1 MYHITL
7 RLPLEV
13 LAVIEQQNRQ
23 TESRTRIYYL
33 PVLAFPLA
41 LFWLEVLIKLWDF
54 GTIWNR
60 GLLYTSLFSLAIGL
74 LCSAICTCGS
84 YRTNRTLSLL
94 LLGAMTL
101 VYIVQ
106 AVYFTVMKTVFAV
119 YSVSVATNAT
129 EFWKVGVIGTLR
141 TLPILIPM
149 AVPFVL
155 LFMFGK
161 RYTPDRMFSW
171 RRLLS
176 VVFLS
181 LFLHVM
187 TITVIYISQGGIL
200 SPWEVYRH
208 KSNPELSLSHFGV
221 LTSLR
226 LDMQRMLFPQKE
238 EVPAFEPDPLKPEN
252 PSQKV
257 YEPNVLGIDFSALE
271 QSETDEELRD
281 MHRYFASRTP
291 SYQNEYTGKF
301 AGKNLIMIT
310 AEAFSSW
317 AVDPNLTPTLY
328 RLSKEGFVFQNF
340 YTPLWWVSTSDGE
353 YVSCTSL
360 IPKSGNQSF
369 GLSANNSLPF
379 CMGNQLRPEGYETR
393 AYHDHTYTYYKRD
406 QTHPNMGYVYKG
418 IGNGLEMTP
427 NWPASDLE
435 MMKLTVPEYLTNT
448 PFHTYYMTVSGH
460 LEYSFSGNQ
469 MAYNHRDKVENLP
482 LSEQVKAYLAC
493 QIELDQALEY
503 LMQQLEAAGQL
514 ENTVICLYPDH
525 YPYGLS
531 NKSIEELAGEDLS
544 ESSELYHST
553 MILWSGDQKE
563 PVVVEKPCSNLDIL
577 PTLSNLFG
585 VPYDSRL
592 MMGRDIFSSD
602 PGLVVFSDTSY
613 ITDLGS
619 YNAEND
625 TFTPKEG
632 AVIPEGYAKQMLE
645 SVQDKFLY
653 SGKILM
659 RDYYRA
665 LNLEKTK

>member
-1 MYHITL
+1 M
-7 RLPLEV
+7 
-13 LAVIEQQNRQ
+13 
-23 TESRTRIYYL
+23 
-33 PVLAFPLA
+33 
-41 LFWLEVLIKLWDF
+41 EVLIKLWDF

-84 YRTNRTLSLL
+84 FRTNRTLSLL

-129 EFWKVGVIGTLR
+129 EFWRVGVIGTVR

-149 AVPFVL
+149 AIPFVL
-155 LFMFGK
+155 LFVLGK
-161 RYTPDRMFSW
+161 RYTPDRIFSW
-171 RRLLS
+171 RQLLS

-181 LFLHVM
+181 LFLHLM
-187 TITVIYISQGGIL
+187 TITIIYVSHGGIL

-226 LDMQRMLFPQKE
+226 LDMQRMLFPQKKE
-238 EVPAFEPDPLKPEN
+238 GPAFEPDPLKPEN
-252 PSQKV
+252 LPQKV
-257 YEPNVLGIDFSALE
+257 YEPNVMKIDFSALE

-360 IPKSGNQSF
+360 IPKSGKQSF
-369 GLSANNSLPF
+369 GLSADNSLPF
-379 CMGNQLRPEGYETR
+379 CMGNQLRAEGYGTR

-418 IGNGLEMTP
+418 IGNGLKMKP
-427 NWPASDLE
+427 SWPASDLE
-435 MMKLTVPEYLTNT
+435 MMQLTVPEYLTNT

-469 MAYNHRDKVENLP
+469 MAYNHRDKVENLS
-482 LSEQVKAYLAC
+482 LSEPAKAYLAC
-493 QIELDQALEY
+493 QIELDRAMESL
-503 LMQQLEAAGQL
+503 LAQLEAAGQL

-544 ESSELYHST
+544 ESLELYRST
-553 MILWSGDQKE
+553 MILWSGDRKE
-563 PVVVEKPCSNLDIL
+563 PVMVEKPCSNLDIL

-585 VPYDSRL
+585 VPFDSRL

-602 PGLVVFSDTSY
+602 PGLVIFSDTSY

-619 YNAEND
+619 YNAKSD
-625 TFTPKEG
+625 TFTPNEG
-632 AVIPEGYAKQMLE
+632 AVVPEGYAKQMLE

-659 RDYYRA
+659 RDYYRV
-665 LNLEKTK
+665 LNLDKTK